1 MMIRR
6 ILETDG
12 IFRFE
17 NGGELPSIRIA
28 YYCSDREYRPS
39 DRVIWFCHALT
50 GNANPEDWWPQMV
63 GPGCVFDPEKD
74 FVVCVSMIASPYGEC
89 SPLSVNPETGKPYL
103 LSFPRV
109 SVRDMVRAAILVRKA
124 LGIESIDLLLGPSIG
139 GFQALEWAVMEPS
152 VMKKAVFLATG
163 ARVLPYLTAFNEA
176 QRMALKA
183 DPSFLRA
190 EGPEGGSEGL
200 KAARAIALISYRTFE
215 GYNSTQAEQEQ
226 DTMFADRA
234 ASYERYQG
242 DKLLSRGFDAYSYWY
257 LSYAVDS
264 QNLGRGRGGVEAA
277 LSSIKARAAVISIDS
292 DVIFPPS
299 DGRRM
304 AESIPGAEYYE
315 MTSTFG
321 HDGFLIEYEQLKV
334 IIQKIL

>member
-1 MMIRR
+1 MADEQ
-6 ILETDG
+6 L
-12 IFRFE
+12 
-17 NGGELPSIRIA
+17 
-28 YYCSDREYRPS
+28 
-39 DRVIWFCHALT
+39 LT
-50 GNANPEDWWPQMV
+50 MQM
-63 GPGCVFDPEKD
+63 PH
-74 FVVCVSMIASPYGEC
+74 
-89 SPLSVNPETGKPYL
+89 
-103 LSFPRV
+103 
-109 SVRDMVRAAILVRKA
+109 
-124 LGIESIDLLLGPSIG
+124 
-139 GFQALEWAVMEPS
+139 
-152 VMKKAVFLATG
+152 
-163 ARVLPYLTAFNEA
+163 
-176 QRMALKA
+176 
-183 DPSFLRA
+183 
-190 EGPEGGSEGL
+190 
-200 KAARAIALISYRTFE
+200 
-215 GYNSTQAEQEQ
+215 STQAEQEQ